1 LYPRKR
7 PALKPGLSAP
17 VSIKK
22 GDPMA
27 SLQLPSAARLFLELL
42 AARLEI
48 KILRREIDD
57 LKAQVA
63 PVEAAREI

>member
-1 LYPRKR
+1 
-7 PALKPGLSAP
+7 
-17 VSIKK
+17 
-22 GDPMA
+22 MA

>member
-1 LYPRKR
+1 
-7 PALKPGLSAP
+7 
-17 VSIKK
+17 
-22 GDPMA
+22 MA
-27 SLQLPSAARLFLELL
+27 SLQLRSAARLFLELL